1 MKLNDFNAG
10 IRNAI
15 AFFTS
20 SDLWFSTIYETRLPR
35 SEQFNK
41 ISLTSDNY
49 VEIYEAGLSLSH
61 YNVLLR
67 DFAYFQFSYAG
78 ETEFAL
84 AYYPNPRLSGS
95 ASAQAQFRE
104 LERERDEGELSADEF
119 DELAACMPVRT
130 FIPRIRFEYSER
142 QYRQVRHPGA
152 HFHIGMS
159 GEDRWCS
166 GRQMSPLSFAMLMTK
181 YYYPDVWWPGSRFS
195 QPKPEQDMEAA
206 IAACL
211 DERLIASIK
220 GDGVSNFFGDSER
233 LTFHFTALASQQ
245 AGAR

>member
-15 AFFTS
+15 AFFIS
-20 SDLWFSTIYETRLPR
+20 SDLWSSTVYQTSLPR
-35 SEQFNK
+35 SERFNK
-41 ISLTSDNY
+41 TSLTSDDY

-67 DFAYFQFSYAG
+67 DFAYFQFSYTS
-78 ETEFAL
+78 ENEFAL

-95 ASAQAQFRE
+95 ASARAQLGE
-104 LERERDEGELSADEF
+104 LERERDAGELSADEF

-142 QYRQVRHPGA
+142 QYSQIRHPGA

-159 GEDRWCS
+159 GEDRWS
-166 GRQMSPLSFAMLMTK
+166 SSRQMSPLSFAMLMTK
-181 YYYPDVWWPGSRFS
+181 FYYPDVWWPQSRFS
-195 QPKPEQDMEAA
+195 QPKSEQSREAA
-206 IAACL
+206 IASCV

-220 GDGVSNFFGDSER
+220 GDGVSNFFGESER
-233 LTFHFTALASQQ
+233 LTFHFTALMSHK
-245 AGAR
+245 AGER